1 MQIKTTRRCHLTP
14 IRMAMIK
21 KNTNN
26 KCGEKETLV
35 HFWWECKL
43 VQPLWKT
50 YGSFL
55 KTKNR
60 TTIYP
65 SNSTPGYIS
74 KKTKNSHLKRYIP
87 PTFIAALFTIAKTWK
102 QPRYPSTDEW
112 IKKMWCIYAME
123 YYSGIKNN
131 EILPFAAT
139 WLDLEGVM
147 VGEISQ
153 TEKGKYCMISLICGI

>member
-1 MQIKTTRRCHLTP
+1 M
-14 IRMAMIK
+14 
-21 KNTNN
+21 
-26 KCGEKETLV
+26 
-35 HFWWECKL
+35 
-43 VQPLWKT
+43 
-50 YGSFL
+50 
-55 KTKNR
+55 
-60 TTIYP
+60 
-65 SNSTPGYIS
+65 
-74 KKTKNSHLKRYIP
+74 KRYIP

-153 TEKGKYCMISLICGI
+153 TEKGKYHMLSLICGI